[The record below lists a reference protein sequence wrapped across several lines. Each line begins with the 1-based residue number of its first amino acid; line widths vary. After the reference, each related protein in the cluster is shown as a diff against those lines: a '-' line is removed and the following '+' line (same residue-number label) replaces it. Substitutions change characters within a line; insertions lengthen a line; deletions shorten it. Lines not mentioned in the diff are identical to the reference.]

1 MVVTCNQK
9 LVWHIIAIL
18 CSAAGSLIL
27 FVDRFIIQEE
37 VRREVT
43 LNNGSEY
50 LSQWMNDTTPIS
62 AKFYVF
68 NVTNSHLVESGDEE
82 DVRLN
87 QVGPFVFHVTRQR
100 NILSMNESV
109 IEYQPINFFTYDS
122 SAPDNSLLDL
132 SVRMANVPLAVV
144 MRSAR
149 ATGEV
154 VTRAC
159 SLLAMSCHSHVFTE
173 RPVRQI
179 LFEGYNDPL
188 FALVKMMEQ
197 VVRLPSADKIP
208 DYFAIMKDV
217 SDRPCESSASC
228 VIGSVPLPDD
238 SAVSRFHS
246 KTAFQQ
252 LVTGRF

>member
-1 MVVTCNQK
+1 MVVTCNHK

-50 LSQWMNDTTPIS
+50 LTQWMNDTTPVS

-68 NVTNSHLVESGDEE
+68 NVTNSHLVESGKEE
-82 DVRLN
+82 DVRVN
-87 QVGPFVFHVTRQR
+87 AVGPFVFDVKRER

-109 IEYQPINFFTYDS
+109 IEYQPINFFTYD
-122 SAPDNSLLDL
+122 AFDPENLPLDL

-144 MRSAR
+144 MWRGR
-149 ATGEV
+149 AAGEV

-159 SLLAMSCHSHVFTE
+159 SFLAMTCHSRVFTE

-179 LFEGYNDPL
+179 LFEGYKDPL
-188 FALVKMMEQ
+188 LALVKIMKEAA
-197 VVRLPSADKIP
+197 RLPSADEMP
-208 DYFAIMKDV
+208 DDFAIMKYV
-217 SDRPCESSASC
+217 SD
-228 VIGSVPLPDD
+228 
-238 SAVSRFHS
+238 
-246 KTAFQQ
+246 
-252 LVTGRF
+252 